1 MCQSNIANYTDS
13 DLEAIKNKE
22 KLPPVQDDED
32 TEDELIVEELGNF

>member
-1 MCQSNIANYTDS
+1 MCQSNNVKYTDS

-32 TEDELIVEELGNF
+32 TDDDLIVEELGNF